1 MTGNDQVVV
10 GFVHP
15 DQVSADFMKSMLA
28 MAHHSGPGIVEMK
41 GVKSGPNIARARNH
55 IVASFLATTRAG
67 WLLFVDTDMV
77 FQADA
82 LARLVQAADATRRP
96 IMGALCYS
104 IGDDGQPAPTLYE
117 LVGEGEAAAFATYRE
132 WPKDQP
138 FQVAATGT
146 GFLLLH
152 RSALEQ
158 VARGHNGKRDRVW
171 PWFRESSMGRRAVGE
186 DLTFMLRCA
195 VAHIPVYVHTGV
207 KIGHLK
213 THMLGEIG

>member
-1 MTGNDQVVV
+1 VAGNNYVVV

-28 MAHHSGPGIVEMK
+28 LAKHSDASIVEIK

-55 IVASFLATTRAG
+55 IVASFLATTRAS

-77 FQADA
+77 FQSDA
-82 LARLVQAADATRRP
+82 LARLVQAADASRRP
-96 IMGALCYS
+96 IMGGLCFAE
-104 IGDDGQPAPTLYE
+104 GDDGKPAPTMYE

-132 WPKDQP
+132 WPTDQP

-152 RSALEQ
+152 RSVLEQ
-158 VARGHNGKRDRVW
+158 VARGHNGKRDHVW
-171 PWFRESSMGRRAVGE
+171 PWFRESTMGRRAVGE
-186 DLTFMLRCA
+186 DLTFMIRCA

-207 KIGHLK
+207 KIGHMK
-213 THMLGEIG
+213 THMLGEVA